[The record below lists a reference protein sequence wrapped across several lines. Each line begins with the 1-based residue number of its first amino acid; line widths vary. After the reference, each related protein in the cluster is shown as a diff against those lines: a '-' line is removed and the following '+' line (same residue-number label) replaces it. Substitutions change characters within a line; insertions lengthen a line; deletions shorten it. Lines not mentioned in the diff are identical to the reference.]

1 VELSEEAKTTLH
13 ELSEWKSKQLA
24 GSKMTEHFFETTA
37 GVKVKIQPISMFDLQ
52 LAQQAV
58 QNEFRARG
66 EQVDPP
72 TYEVDVL
79 GGEKEYH
86 QYTEM
91 TIQDASPEE
100 KATWERHILA
110 ITQMGQEIQDRTAL
124 VLLEGI
130 CVELPADNAW
140 AERRKRLFGE
150 EVPEDEEQRKLYY
163 INNILLKT
171 PADKS
176 GLMMAIQ
183 RVSLT
188 GANEEAIQAMEDL
201 FQRQMEASGRA
212 GTEVLKALAKEKA
225 GMVLQPDTPGRTGGQ
240 SMGDDAKPIQ
250 KASRRRP
257 GHNNSR

>member
-1 VELSEEAKTTLH
+1 
-13 ELSEWKSKQLA
+13 
-24 GSKMTEHFFETTA
+24 MTEHFFETTA

-58 QNEFRARG
+58 EKEFRTRG

-86 QYTEM
+86 QHTET

-100 KATWERHILA
+100 KIIWERHILA
-110 ITQMGQEIQDRTAL
+110 TTQMGQEIQDRTAL
-124 VLLEGI
+124 VFSEGI
-130 CVELPADNAW
+130 CVELPTDNAW

-150 EVPEDEEQRKLYY
+150 EIPEDEERRKLYY
-163 INNILLKT
+163 INNILIKT

-176 GLMMAIQ
+176 GLMLAIQ
-183 RVSLT
+183 RLSLT
-188 GANEEAIQAMEDL
+188 GTNEEALQAMEDL
-201 FQRQMEASGRA
+201 FRSQMETSGRFA
-212 GTEVLKALAKEKA
+212 AETLKALTKEKA
-225 GMVLQPDTPGRTGGQ
+225 GVVLQPDTEGRAGSQ
-240 SMGDDAKPIQ
+240 SVGNDARPIQ